1 MRNTIPPLFP
11 SLRRLGVAV
20 VLSLTSALVATR
32 ASAQEAGIAIGSKA
46 PAAAVES
53 LTGKPMDLA
62 SFVGKKPVVMEFWAT
77 WCPLCKKL
85 EPAMAAAKLKYGAG
99 VTFVHV
105 GVPQNQ
111 SPEKQQAYVTQQ
123 QMTGEFVFDRD
134 GSAYKAYKATH
145 TSYVVVVDASGTVVY
160 TGVGPEQ
167 DIDAAVQK
175 AMGTGKRGTN

>member
-1 MRNTIPPLFP
+1 MRHVFSDSRP
-11 SLRRLGVAV
+11 SLRRVA
-20 VLSLTSALVATR
+20 LTATFLLTAALPLVT
-32 ASAQEAGIAIGSKA
+32 ASAQEAGIALGTKA

-62 SFVGKKPVVMEFWAT
+62 TFVGKKPMVLEFWAT

-85 EPAMAAAKLKYGAG
+85 EPQMAAAKLKYGAG

-134 GSAYKAYKATH
+134 GMAYKAYKATH

-160 TGVGPEQ
+160 TGVGPDQ

-175 AMGTGKRGTN
+175 AMSAGKRGTN